1 MDTNTDNDSYAAVWR
16 GLDSICSVEEMAM
29 LAGYGK
35 HGDLRGVIEALRLL
49 MVRNLREDNRAAAVT
64 TASALIRAEV
74 AYDRLA
80 EAAPNEI
87 ELAINEVL
95 GEMNVGGPRPSWWR
109 DE

>member
-1 MDTNTDNDSYAAVWR
+1 MDTDNDRYAAAWR
-16 GLDSICSVEEMAM
+16 GLDSICSGEELAM
-29 LAGYGK
+29 LASYGQ

-64 TASALIRAEV
+64 AASALIRAEV

-80 EAAPNEI
+80 NAAPSEI

-95 GEMNVGGPRPSWWR
+95 GEMDIGGPRLSRLWA
-109 DE
+109 E

>member
-1 MDTNTDNDSYAAVWR
+1 MDMDDDNYAVWR
-16 GLDSICSVEEMAM
+16 GLDSICSAEELAM

-64 TASALIRAEV
+64 AASALVRAEV
-74 AYDRLA
+74 AYERLA
-80 EAAPNEI
+80 EANPSEI
-87 ELAINEVL
+87 EQAIDSVL
-95 GEMNVGGPRPSWWR
+95 IELNPRGPHQWW